1 MSNVGA
7 TVLPVLG
14 GFLFLYFSH
23 YTKFYVRRLRGYA
36 LFFLSACVGFGLI
49 SGSYLV
55 CELVQSYLPAL
66 FQAWEQFAPKNDGHA
81 GTLVGSFLLS
91 IVLLGFNFTT
101 SEDEQSRKV
110 VEDEGNDLE
119 YLLNDA
125 LERAKLV
132 LIVLRDRQVY
142 VGFVTSNVDPNS
154 RKEYAR
160 LLKVASG
167 YRTQETRHVRI
178 TTRYTNVLRKISE
191 NGDGPKH
198 VRLDDLNVVIPADHI
213 SAVSYF
219 NTGIEHLFDEQ
230 VPSVT
235 NDSNGEDFLPS
246 GQ

>member
-7 TVLPVLG
+7 TLLPVLG
-14 GFLFLYFSH
+14 GFFLLYFCH
-23 YTKFYVRRLRGYA
+23 YTKFHVRRLRGYA
-36 LFFLSACVGFGLI
+36 LFFLSACVGFGLV

-55 CELVQSYLPAL
+55 CEFVQAYVPAV
-66 FQAWEQFAPKNDGHA
+66 FQVWEQFAPKNDGHA
-81 GTLVGSFLLS
+81 GTFIGSFLLS
-91 IVLLGFNFTT
+91 IVLLGLNFTT

-132 LIVLRDRQVY
+132 LVVLRDRQVY

-154 RKEYAR
+154 KKEYAR
-160 LLKVASG
+160 ILKVASG

-178 TTRYTNVLRKISE
+178 TTSYTNVLRKISE
-191 NGDGPKH
+191 DGDGPKH

-219 NTGIEHLFDEQ
+219 NTGIEHLFDEK
-230 VPSVT
+230 VPSVSD
-235 NDSNGEDFLPS
+235 NSEGEDFLSP

>member
-1 MSNVGA
+1 MGNVGA
-7 TVLPVLG
+7 TLLPVLG
-14 GFLFLYFSH
+14 GFFFLYFCH

-36 LFFLSACVGFGLI
+36 LFFLSACVGFGLV

-55 CELVQSYLPAL
+55 CELVQTLVPAV
-66 FQAWEQFAPKNDGHA
+66 FWAWEQFAPTNDGYA
-81 GTLVGSFLLS
+81 GTFIGSFLLS
-91 IVLLGFNFTT
+91 IVLLGLNLTT
-101 SEDEQSRKV
+101 TEDEQSRKV

-132 LIVLRDRQVY
+132 LVVLRDRQVY

-167 YRTQETRHVRI
+167 YRTKESRHVRI
-178 TTRYTNVLRKISE
+178 KTRYGKVLKGIRSGKEKLE
-191 NGDGPKH
+191 N

-213 SAVSYF
+213 SSVSYF
-219 NTGIEHLFDEQ
+219 NTGIEHLFDEE
-230 VPSVT
+230 VPTVS
-235 NDSNGEDFLPS
+235 NDPNGEDFLAS
-246 GQ
+246 DQ